1 MGGLL
6 FVLDTCGGGCLVEL
20 VIVVGV
26 VGYYGLF
33 SGFFL
38 LVMFDSAFIND
49 IWHFALSN
57 FYR

>member
-20 VIVVGV
+20 VIVVGC
-26 VGYYGLF
+26 YGLF